1 MTVQKPDQPSLWPL
15 FIVVGGAIGLGVADR
30 VRHPRSGTPQEAMAA
45 GTAAPAAATAVS
57 APSGAVPSSTAP
69 GDVLAAGAPPASV
82 VCPPHQ
88 LPDDGVCVP
97 VPPPEDTGTAQP
109 PLELLPGRPADYA
122 RYVTPVAARRA
133 AAAPEGLGLFVAAP
147 RGAPVTAINLEAQ
160 TGPTRRWVT
169 TGPTAR
175 LLTLHR
181 VERSGSTRVYVLGY
195 DGLAF
200 DMSPGAGSP
209 GISDVAVGTPL
220 GRVSPA
226 ASAQGAATG
235 LTLTVRQLR
244 RGVEP
249 ENVSPDRLLL
259 DSSSIACDARN
270 VLPLQPAP

>member
-15 FIVVGGAIGLGVADR
+15 FIVVGGAIGLGIADR
-30 VRHPRSGTPQEAMAA
+30 VRHPRSGTPQPAIAA
-45 GTAAPAAATAVS
+45 ASEAPAVS
-57 APSGAVPSSTAP
+57 VPSGAVSAAP
-69 GDVLAAGAPPASV
+69 GHVLAAGAPPANV
-82 VCPPHQ
+82 DCPPHQ
-88 LPDDGVCVP
+88 LLDDGVCIP
-97 VPPPEDTGTAQP
+97 VPPPEDTGATQP

-122 RYVTPVAARRA
+122 RYVTPVAARRG

-147 RGAPVTAINLEAQ
+147 RGAPVTAIDLEAQ

-195 DGLAF
+195 EGLAF
-200 DMSPGAGSP
+200 DMSPGASSP

-226 ASAQGAATG
+226 ASAQGAVTG

-244 RGVEP
+244 RGIEP